1 MMSINQP
8 SDNDVIIAAVGMTPV
23 GEHWDISL
31 RELALQSITE
41 TRVEAP
47 ALKPE
52 ALYAANMLAPSL
64 SAQTQLGTL
73 IADFAGLRGIE
84 AISVEAAG
92 ASGGAALRQ
101 AFLALKSGSVRTVL
115 VVGVEKVTDKV
126 GTFVN
131 AALATGADADYEAIQ
146 GVTPTAQAALLMRRY
161 FYEHDAPDDALAGF
175 SINAHSNGVTNPNA
189 MFRRAITIE
198 QYQKAPM
205 ISDPV
210 NMFDAAPLAD
220 GSASILLTRR
230 DALPDDF
237 RSPRVQLIAS
247 AVCTAALALHDHKD
261 PLRLTAA
268 EKSTNEA
275 LEMAGID
282 RNDIDLFELHD
293 QFSILAAL
301 SMEAAGF
308 AKIGN
313 GWALAKDGDI
323 HLGGK
328 IPITTFGGSKA
339 RGDTGG
345 ATGVYQA
352 VEVVRQL
359 QRLANENQVRDARI
373 GMAQCLG
380 GIGSTA
386 ATNIFAL
393 EE

>member
-1 MMSINQP
+1 MST
-8 SDNDVIIAAVGMTPV
+8 SNDVIIAGVGMTPV
-23 GEHWDISL
+23 REYWEISL

-41 TRVEAP
+41 ARTEAP
-47 ALKPE
+47 TLKPE
-52 ALYAANMLAPSL
+52 ALYVANMLAPSL

-73 IADFAGLRGIE
+73 FADFAGLRGIE
-84 AISVEAAG
+84 AVSIEAAG

-101 AFLALKSGSVRTVL
+101 AFLAIKSGNVRTAL
-115 VVGVEKVTDKV
+115 VIGVEKVTDKV
-126 GTFVN
+126 GPFVN
-131 AALATGADADYEAIQ
+131 AALATSTDSDYEAIQ
-146 GVTPTAQAALLMRRY
+146 GVTPTTQAALLMRRY
-161 FYEHDAPDDALAGF
+161 FYEHDAPNDALAGF
-175 SINAHSNGVTNPNA
+175 SINAHSNGVTNPYA
-189 MFRRAITIE
+189 MFRRKITIE

-205 ISDPV
+205 ISDPL

-230 DALPDDF
+230 DALPGNF
-237 RSPRVQLIAS
+237 LSPRVQLIAS
-247 AVCTAALALHDHKD
+247 TLFTSALALHDQTE

-268 EKSTNEA
+268 EKSINKA
-275 LEMAGID
+275 IEMAGIERD
-282 RNDIDLFELHD
+282 DIDLFELHD

-308 AKIGN
+308 AKFGT
-313 GWALAKDGDI
+313 GWELAYDGGI
-323 HLGGK
+323 HLGGR

-345 ATGVYQA
+345 ATGVFQA

-359 QRLANENQVRDARI
+359 QGLADENQVRDARI
-373 GMAQCLG
+373 GIAQCLG

-386 ATNIFAL
+386 ATSIFAL